1 MPPTGYYKRL
11 LPDTMSHVRFA
22 FTHSPIIGL
31 QIIDCSYALDV
42 LSESTDPWAEWY
54 SDKIKE
60 GAIAVGIMPE
70 DLSMNTK
77 VWAPSELFMRS

>member
-31 QIIDCSYALDV
+31 TIVDSSSVLDV
-42 LSESTDPWAEWY
+42 LSESTDPWAKWY

-60 GAIAVGIMPE
+60 GAIAVGL
-70 DLSMNTK
+70 LSQNLNMNYS
-77 VWAPSELFMRS
+77 PGELFMRS

>member
-31 QIIDCSYALDV
+31 TIIDSSSVLDV
-42 LSESTDPWAEWY
+42 LSESTDPWAKWY

-60 GAIAVGIMPE
+60 GAIAVGL
-70 DLSMNTK
+70 LSQNLNMNYS
-77 VWAPSELFMRS
+77 PGELFMRS

>member
-11 LPDTMSHVRFA
+11 LPDTMPHVRFA

-31 QIIDCSYALDV
+31 TIVDSSSVLDV
-42 LSESTDPWAEWY
+42 LSESTDPWAKWY

-60 GAIAVGIMPE
+60 GAIAVVL
-70 DLSMNTK
+70 LSQNLNMNYS
-77 VWAPSELFMRS
+77 PGELFMRS

>member
-31 QIIDCSYALDV
+31 TIVDSSSVLDV
-42 LSESTDPWAEWY
+42 LSESTDPWAKWY

-60 GAIAVGIMPE
+60 GAIAVGL
-70 DLSMNTK
+70 LSQNLNINYS
-77 VWAPSELFMRS
+77 PGELFMRS

>member
-31 QIIDCSYALDV
+31 TIVDSSIVLDV
-42 LSESTDPWAEWY
+42 LSKSTDPWAEWY

-60 GAIAVGIMPE
+60 GAITVGL
-70 DLSMNTK
+70 LSQNLKMNYS
-77 VWAPSELFMRS
+77 PGELFMRS

>member
-11 LPDTMSHVRFA
+11 LPDTMSHLRFA

-31 QIIDCSYALDV
+31 TIVDSSSVLDV
-42 LSESTDPWAEWY
+42 LSESTDPWAKWY

-60 GAIAVGIMPE
+60 GAIAVGL
-70 DLSMNTK
+70 LSQNLNMNYS
-77 VWAPSELFMRS
+77 PGELFMRS

>member
-31 QIIDCSYALDV
+31 TIVDSSIVLDV
-42 LSESTDPWAEWY
+42 LSKSTDPWAKWY

-60 GAIAVGIMPE
+60 GAIAVGL
-70 DLSMNTK
+70 LSQNLNMNYS
-77 VWAPSELFMRS
+77 PGELFMRS

>member
-31 QIIDCSYALDV
+31 TIADSSSVLDV
-42 LSESTDPWAEWY
+42 LSESTDPWAKWY

-60 GAIAVGIMPE
+60 GAIAVGL
-70 DLSMNTK
+70 LSQNLNMNYS
-77 VWAPSELFMRS
+77 PGELFMRS

>member
-31 QIIDCSYALDV
+31 TIIDSSSVLEV
-42 LSESTDPWAEWY
+42 LSKSTDPWAEWY

-60 GAIAVGIMPE
+60 GSIAVGL
-70 DLSMNTK
+70 LSQNLNMNYS
-77 VWAPSELFMRS
+77 PGELFLRS